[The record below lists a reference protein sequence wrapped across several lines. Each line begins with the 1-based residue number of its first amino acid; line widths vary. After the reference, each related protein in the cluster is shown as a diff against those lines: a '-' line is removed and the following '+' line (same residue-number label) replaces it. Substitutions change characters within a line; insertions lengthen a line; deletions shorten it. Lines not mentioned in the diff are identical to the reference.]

1 MTYVIYAL
9 IVIFTVLFSTLI
21 GYLIPMMYREK
32 KFREFWTKCPD
43 CEKTKK
49 KTERYSPVN
58 FWKYGGYCNKHKT
71 KVSSNVMFT
80 VFFTLISLIPF
91 AVEFFMTKN
100 ILTVNSISMYIVAM
114 MLVYATMTDF
124 KGLVIPDMCNIVIFL
139 VGLST
144 MFYSAITTSD
154 TSIYWLRLIGMVC
167 IALPL
172 FLLCLAGKSGF
183 GDVKLFAALGIFL
196 GWKNLIL
203 VLVIAV
209 VTGCIYAI
217 IKKFTSDNLKWKS
230 EVPFGPFICLGTY
243 ITMMFGDLIIKSYL
257 QLF

>member
-1 MTYVIYAL
+1 MKYVVYAF
-9 IVIFTVLFSTLI
+9 IVLFTFLFSTII

-32 KFREFWTKCPD
+32 KFRTFWTKCPE

-49 KTERYSPVN
+49 KTEVYSPVN

-71 KVSSNVMFT
+71 KTSNNVVFSIVFT
-80 VFFTLISLIPF
+80 ILSLIPF
-91 AVEFFMTKN
+91 ATEYIFTKN
-100 ILTVNSISMYIVAM
+100 VISVNSISMYIVAM

-124 KGLVIPDMCNIVIFL
+124 KGLVIPDFCNIVIFL

-144 MFYSAITTSD
+144 MFYFAISMQN

-172 FLLCLAGKSGF
+172 FLLCLLGKSGF

-196 GWKNLIL
+196 GWKKLLL
-203 VLVIAV
+203 VLLIAV
-209 VTGCIYAI
+209 ITGCIYAV

-243 ITMMFGDLIIKSYL
+243 ITMTVGEPIINAYL